1 MLIFQALGEGD
12 HTIELKS
19 EGFPTN
25 LQVMIVPQTVNVK
38 ITQKYTETF
47 ELGYDFIN
55 EDKIDSKYS
64 VSVESMEHQQVEIRG
79 SQDIIG

>member
-1 MLIFQALGEGD
+1 MLIFKSWWGD

-25 LQVMIVPQTVNVK
+25 LQVMIVPQTVSVK

-55 EDKIDSKYS
+55 EDKWIVNIQY
-64 VSVESMEHQQVEIRG
+64 Q
-79 SQDIIG
+79 

>member
-1 MLIFQALGEGD
+1 MYKRQ
-12 HTIELKS
+12 ELKS

-79 SQDIIG
+79 SQDIICLLYTSRCV